1 MKIKKI
7 APAILGIIIIIS
19 FIYKIGIDEFI
30 KSINGANKYYIII
43 SAIVLLVTV
52 MIKEFRWYYI
62 LKPLGPINKKVA
74 FASYFMGQITN
85 EILPTGSGELVR
97 LTILKK
103 YTNKS
108 FMWFSPSIILERL
121 YDMFLLIILS
131 ILFVYNIER
140 NLWILFVIIGLLM
153 IIFIDPRFMNIPINM
168 CRHMKNRNIL
178 SNFFNILINKLTE
191 IKEGLSA
198 YKKNG
203 SILFIT
209 FILTIISWIAFETL
223 SHSILLSGFGINIS
237 YVNLLGIVAMSW
249 ILGTISFIP
258 GGLGAREVV
267 YALMLSKLGVSFDL
281 GMSIAII
288 YRVIIYVLFGSLALI
303 SMSLINN
310 FKKYGE
316 DLDGQSN

>member
-7 APAILGIIIIIS
+7 VPAILGIIIIIG

-30 KSINGANKYYIII
+30 KSINGANKYYIVIC
-43 SAIVLLVTV
+43 AIVLLVTV
-52 MIKEFRWYYI
+52 MIKEIRWYYI

-121 YDMFLLIILS
+121 YDMFLLIIMS

-153 IIFIDPRFMNIPINM
+153 IMFIDPRFMNIPINI
-168 CRHMKNRNIL
+168 CRHMENRNIL
-178 SNFFNILINKLTE
+178 SNFFNILINKLIE
-191 IKEGLSA
+191 MKEGLST
-198 YKKNG
+198 YKKNR

-209 FILTIISWIAFETL
+209 FVLTIISWIAFETL

-267 YALMLSKLGVSFDL
+267 YALMLSKFGISFDL

-316 DLDGQSN
+316 DLDGQSR

>member
-7 APAILGIIIIIS
+7 APVILGIIIIIG
-19 FIYKIGIDEFI
+19 FIYKIGINDFI
-30 KSINGANKYYIII
+30 ISINNANKYYIII
-43 SAIVLLVTV
+43 SAIILLITM
-52 MIKEFRWYYI
+52 MIKEIRWYYI

-74 FASYFMGQITN
+74 FGSYFMGQITN

-97 LTILKK
+97 LTILKQ

-131 ILFVYNIER
+131 ILLIYNIER
-140 NLWILFVIIGLLM
+140 SVYIFFIVIGLSM
-153 IIFIDPRFMNIPINM
+153 IIFLEPRFISIPINI
-168 CRHMKNRNIL
+168 CRYLKNRNIL
-178 SNFFNILINKLTE
+178 SNFLNILISKLADMQN
-191 IKEGLSA
+191 GLNT
-198 YKKNG
+198 YKKNMD
-203 SILFIT
+203 ILFIT
-209 FILTIISWIAFETL
+209 FILTIISWIVFETL

-237 YVNLLGIVAMSW
+237 YMNLLGIVAMSW

-267 YALMLSKLGVSFDL
+267 YALMLSKFGISFNL

-288 YRVIIYVLFGSLALI
+288 YRVIIYILFGGLAMVSI
-303 SMSLINN
+303 SLINN
-310 FKKYGE
+310 FRKYEG
-316 DLDGQSN
+316 GING